1 MSFLSPF
8 PYMPMGSY
16 SLMGRRIT
24 YRMDLSADLRKR
36 FEADVAE
43 KAEETRRNNERV
55 PEPRSHLEANATHDC
70 ACAGL
75 NSPLP
80 HMRVTSF

>member
-24 YRMDLSADLRKR
+24 YRMDLSEDLRKR

-43 KAEETRRNNERV
+43 KAEETRAANERGIFTDRDV
-55 PEPRSHLEANATHDC
+55 YWNGEIEPYRS
-70 ACAGL
+70 
-75 NSPLP
+75 
-80 HMRVTSF
+80 